1 MFKYWK
7 FYLLKRLV
15 SDPIVASQIYHMLY
29 NGGQPP
35 RIDYKVDLSNFSLPN
50 LSSSSAIKVE
60 TSSKKKEMIEALSFL
75 KSKSNKTK
83 QDRESMGMLE
93 AALKNL

>member
-7 FYLLKRLV
+7 FYLLNRLV

-35 RIDYKVDLSNFSLPN
+35 RIDYKVDLSNFSSP
-50 LSSSSAIKVE
+50 SVPSHSAIKVE

-83 QDRESMGMLE
+83 QDRESMGVLE

>member
-60 TSSKKKEMIEALSFL
+60 TSSKKKEMVEALSFL

>member
-50 LSSSSAIKVE
+50 ISSSSTIKVE
-60 TSSKKKEMIEALSFL
+60 SNSKKKEVNDSLSFL
-75 KSKSNKTK
+75 RSKSNKTK
-83 QDRESMGMLE
+83 QDRDSIGMLE